1 LQSILCV
8 DVDSRESASA
18 PVPND
23 DCPPPVAPSRKRA
36 PPVREA
42 SESQN
47 LLQAEPAARNA
58 KKRIT
63 LNASS
68 KASAQQSVSWESTI
82 CPTESMIMELAN
94 QKELSFVQGFSALHW
109 ASEGHHVSL
118 VQTIIDKA
126 LVHPDTL
133 SLHENFI
140 SFTPIFSGISSL
152 WLTAQM
158 GSEVSTKEQRNVEAE
173 QSCLSIMKLFAVA
186 GATLDSEVEVR
197 IANVN
202 RRFTLLHA
210 AASYACLFGV
220 RAFKKRQSFLLEVA
234 RILAEYLAPSEC
246 ALLFWRRCEVDGQ
259 HAVSVR
265 Q

>member
-1 LQSILCV
+1 
-8 DVDSRESASA
+8 
-18 PVPND
+18 
-23 DCPPPVAPSRKRA
+23 
-36 PPVREA
+36 
-42 SESQN
+42 
-47 LLQAEPAARNA
+47 
-58 KKRIT
+58 
-63 LNASS
+63 
-68 KASAQQSVSWESTI
+68 
-82 CPTESMIMELAN
+82 MIMELAN
-94 QKELSFVQGFSALHW
+94 QKELSFVHGLSALHW

-118 VQTIIDKA
+118 VQTIIDKE

-234 RILAEYLAPSEC
+234 RILAESLAPSEC